1 MEPDSKRLTARPSGG
16 DIYFIRRNLIMI
28 NIRDLRIDPTS
39 LGAKKLL
46 VDIAPA
52 YEYKDNKRT
61 ENVTGYRYTVA
72 LPEHSLEKLGVK
84 IEGKQLMDKPEGFA
98 EVEFSGL
105 EVFMYVANGQPV
117 VGARATGISLAN
129 KKP

>member
-1 MEPDSKRLTARPSGG
+1 ML
-16 DIYFIRRNLIMI
+16 
-28 NIRDLRIDPTS
+28 NIRDLKIDPAS
-39 LGAKKLL
+39 LGAKMLL

-52 YEYKDNKRT
+52 YAYKDGRRLET
-61 ENVTGYRYTVA
+61 VTGYRYIVA

-84 IEGKQLMDKPEGFA
+84 IEGKQLLEKPDGFA

-105 EVFMYVANGQPV
+105 EIFAYESQGKTQVSAK
-117 VGARATGISLAN
+117 ATGISLVN

>member
-1 MEPDSKRLTARPSGG
+1 ML
-16 DIYFIRRNLIMI
+16 
-28 NIRDLRIDPTS
+28 NIRDLKIDPAS
-39 LGAKKLL
+39 LGEKKLL

-52 YEYKDNKRT
+52 YEYKDGKRLDT
-61 ENVTGYRYTVA
+61 VTGYRYIVA

-84 IEGKQLMDKPEGFA
+84 IEGRQLMEKPDGFA

-105 EVFMYVANGQPV
+105 EVFAYEAQGRAQVS
-117 VGARATGISLAN
+117 ARATGISLVN